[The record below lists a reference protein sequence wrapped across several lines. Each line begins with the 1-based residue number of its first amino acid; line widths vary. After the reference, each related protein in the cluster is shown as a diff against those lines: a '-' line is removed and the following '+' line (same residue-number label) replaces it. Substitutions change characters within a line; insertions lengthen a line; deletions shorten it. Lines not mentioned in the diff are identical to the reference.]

1 MRARNGL
8 KAAGLVAASALL
20 IVVLT
25 AAGLL
30 AFIFYNMSAGRD
42 WTAPSEKV
50 SAALVWS
57 GSGYT
62 FTGEELLGEQRWK
75 GWQIL
80 WKFPVQS
87 WLVHLS

>member
-30 AFIFYNMSAGRD
+30 SFIFYNISAGRD
-42 WTAPSEKV
+42 WARPLGAGV
-50 SAALVWS
+50 RRPDLV
-57 GSGYT
+57 
-62 FTGEELLGEQRWK
+62 GERL
-75 GWQIL
+75 
-80 WKFPVQS
+80 
-87 WLVHLS
+87 HLHR